1 MLVALTGGAGSGKS
15 TVANFLR
22 KHGITVID
30 LDKVGHETLELEAV
44 KKKLVNIFGEKIL
57 NGDQIDRGK
66 LRNIVFNSQKALKK
80 LNEVVHPE
88 MIKLLWRKIEELKD
102 KKDIIVVDGAL
113 IPELGLIERF
123 DFVVVVDVPK
133 DIQIERLV
141 KRNNISSSLAL
152 KIIDSQMEREE
163 KLKVADYIIDA
174 SKNMDYTLK
183 QAGRLVE
190 ILNNYQLRRGE

>member
-1 MLVALTGGAGSGKS
+1 
-15 TVANFLR
+15 
-22 KHGITVID
+22 
-30 LDKVGHETLELEAV
+30 
-44 KKKLVNIFGEKIL
+44 
-57 NGDQIDRGK
+57 
-66 LRNIVFNSQKALKK
+66 
-80 LNEVVHPE
+80 

-174 SKNMDYTLK
+174 SKNMDHTLK

>member
-174 SKNMDYTLK
+174 SKNMDHTLK